1 MAPLVRHAVTEL
13 VSPPEQAAPSSA
25 HCSRPSPIPHPAPHT
40 AGRGADDPRKAYR
53 AAVAAGG
60 TPVKVYG
67 GRTDVSS
74 PTTSLPRRHA
84 LSCLFSTRST
94 VSPSHFKTQAVRG
107 PDGVNLVFTNGGDGI
122 ADPLCRL
129 VLNVDQLEP
138 TRLFMQGVGMKFF
151 ESRSDSVTG
160 RKSVVMG
167 YGRGPRT
174 AASVEIVSP
183 PRGARAATLSQ
194 PPCTQPTECS
204 VSDARDLAS
213 AREFASAVDD
223 DNESTETRCCPPP
236 RGHTPSQPAPAP
248 AAASSDR
255 RERGGARLAGKS
267 DPVVLGDVFGRF
279 AVSSTDLD
287 ASVAKVQQ
295 SIRLAKEA
303 NVAYGSCV
311 APCLALSS
319 VPPAP
324 CMTRRE
330 RKYTCADVSTHRTA
344 RHDWGFGGGGG
355 GCRVLREPF
364 AVPRIGTRI
373 AEVADPTGCA
383 AGSLFDTLELS
394 LGRRVCT
401 PLRSL
406 AWLRVGRYVYALVN
420 TDDFMKE
427 FEQA

>member
-1 MAPLVRHAVTEL
+1 
-13 VSPPEQAAPSSA
+13 
-25 HCSRPSPIPHPAPHT
+25 
-40 AGRGADDPRKAYR
+40 
-53 AAVAAGG
+53 
-60 TPVKVYG
+60 
-67 GRTDVSS
+67 VSS

-84 LSCLFSTRST
+84 LSSLFSTRST

-223 DNESTETRCCPPP
+223 DDNESTETRCCPPP
-236 RGHTPSQPAPAP
+236 RGHTPSQAAPAP

-255 RERGGARLAGKS
+255 RSAGERGSQANRTRWCWA
-267 DPVVLGDVFGRF
+267 
-279 AVSSTDLD
+279 TCLD
-287 ASVAKVQQ
+287 ASRCPAQTWTPVWPRCSSPSVWPRRPTWPTARA
-295 SIRLAKEA
+295 SPRA
-303 NVAYGSCV
+303 S
-311 APCLALSS
+311 PCLPSLQL
-319 VPPAP
+319 PA
-324 CMTRRE
+324 
-330 RKYTCADVSTHRTA
+330 
-344 RHDWGFGGGGG
+344 
-355 GCRVLREPF
+355 
-364 AVPRIGTRI
+364 
-373 AEVADPTGCA
+373 
-383 AGSLFDTLELS
+383 
-394 LGRRVCT
+394 
-401 PLRSL
+401 
-406 AWLRVGRYVYALVN
+406 
-420 TDDFMKE
+420 
-427 FEQA
+427 

>member
-1 MAPLVRHAVTEL
+1 MLVRCDGGSPAALRPQVTRRMGLAMGTACVSLQLLQPGCNPFPFGTTPVAAAAEGASELGPVSHLLHIVLKVGDVRAAADYYQAVGMSVVRERPGNIFVGYGPETPPGDRMVIEL
-13 VSPPEQAAPSSA
+13 AQGKEDAVVGTGMDHLLISL
-25 HCSRPSPIPHPAPHT
+25 
-40 AGRGADDPRKAYR
+40 DDPRKAYR

-67 GRTDVSS
+67 GRTD
-74 PTTSLPRRHA
+74 
-84 LSCLFSTRST
+84 
-94 VSPSHFKTQAVRG
+94 AVRG

-129 VLNVDQLEP
+129 VLNVDKLEP

-183 PRGARAATLSQ
+183 PRG
-194 PPCTQPTECS
+194 
-204 VSDARDLAS
+204 
-213 AREFASAVDD
+213 
-223 DNESTETRCCPPP
+223 
-236 RGHTPSQPAPAP
+236 
-248 AAASSDR
+248 
-255 RERGGARLAGKS
+255 KS

-303 NVAYGSCV
+303 NVAYGS
-311 APCLALSS
+311 
-319 VPPAP
+319 
-324 CMTRRE
+324 
-330 RKYTCADVSTHRTA
+330 
-344 RHDWGFGGGGG
+344 
-355 GCRVLREPF
+355 VLREPF

-373 AEVADPTGCA
+373 AEVADPTG
-383 AGSLFDTLELS
+383 
-394 LGRRVCT
+394 
-401 PLRSL
+401 
-406 AWLRVGRYVYALVN
+406 YVYALVN